1 MKTLITASTIL
12 DRLRD
17 ALQLSKDIQLAEFL
31 GVSAQA
37 IYQARKKDKVP
48 DGWLIRAAQQRRI
61 SIDALLGFT
70 SGYEVNNM
78 SVGSSEQGVTPALL
92 PSMHQAPSYNDTQ
105 KPLTQSSISSKTFEQ
120 NTVEN
125 LRRSGEDFAAEFCTI
140 PLVAAKLSAGG
151 GSLETE
157 GLVLQRMAF
166 RKEWLQRRGRM
177 ESMVLM
183 RVYGDSMEPHIQD
196 GDLALIDTSQKNI
209 IPYAVYAVGVDDGIY
224 IKAIETLPGQRLI
237 LRSYND
243 RYSPIDIDMRGD
255 LAESVRI
262 IGKVLWWC
270 HEA

>member
-1 MKTLITASTIL
+1 MKTDANTIL
-12 DRLRD
+12 DRLRE
-17 ALQLSKDIQLAEFL
+17 ALQLSKDVQLAEFL

-48 DGWLIRAAQQRRI
+48 DGWLIRAAQLKNI
-61 SIDALLGFT
+61 SIDGLLGLAREPIGET
-70 SGYEVNNM
+70 AALHAVSQ
-78 SVGSSEQGVTPALL
+78 GSDMAKEQ
-92 PSMHQAPSYNDTQ
+92 
-105 KPLTQSSISSKTFEQ
+105 
-120 NTVEN
+120 
-125 LRRSGEDFAAEFCTI
+125 SGEASNNGDIAFAAEFCTI

-166 RKEWLQRRGRM
+166 RREWLQRRGRV
-177 ESMVLM
+177 EKMVLM
-183 RVYGDSMEPHIQD
+183 RVYGDSMEPYIQD

-224 IKAIETLPGQRLI
+224 IKSVETLPGQRLV
-237 LRSYND
+237 LRSFNE

-255 LAESVRI
+255 LADSVRI

-270 HEA
+270 HEV